1 MPRLVIVSFMFLAWI
16 FYELSG
22 GTDFVPRG
30 VRPPK
35 PAPQVAEA
43 QPHAAPEA
51 AAPRLAPRQPRDSDP
66 GTNTGTDFDRFTA
79 ETQRAALKARQA
91 ARADRLEQVRNSLNQ
106 GIAITP
112 GKVGFGETEGSIALT
127 SLAQG
132 LAGFEETTPESVA
145 ETAPEPVMR
154 PAPAPDLRAVTGTR
168 VNMRDG
174 PGTIYPVVARLV
186 MGHQVEVL
194 STSGT
199 GWLRLRTLPERQ
211 IGWVAASLVS
221 KKAE

>member
-1 MPRLVIVSFMFLAWI
+1 MILAWA

-22 GTDFVPRG
+22 GVDFVPRG

-35 PAPQVAEA
+35 PAPQASVA
-43 QPHAAPEA
+43 QPRPGSEMAGSEMP
-51 AAPRLAPRQPRDSDP
+51 APRLAPRQPRDTDP
-66 GTNTGTDFDRFTA
+66 DSNTDADFGRFTA

-91 ARADRLEQVRNSLNQ
+91 ARADRLAQVRNSLNQ
-106 GIAITP
+106 GIAIAP
-112 GKVGFGETEGSIALT
+112 GKVGFGEAQGSIALT
-127 SLAQG
+127 ALEQG
-132 LAGFEETTPESVA
+132 LAGFEETTPETVEEAVA
-145 ETAPEPVMR
+145 APVMT

-194 STSGT
+194 SASGT

-221 KKAE
+221 KKTE